1 MNNLS
6 FRLSKDILSAIEEVR
21 AKEEKERQEEEEKL
35 AKLKEEK
42 AAIEAA
48 KEKEK
53 ENSSKADSIKTE
65 KKSEDTMETEDDLPL
80 GMKMNQKKAIV
91 TLGHYQSFYFV

>member
-1 MNNLS
+1 MNNLL

-80 GMKMNQKKAIV
+80 GKKMFFLVRQVNLIDICI
-91 TLGHYQSFYFV
+91 